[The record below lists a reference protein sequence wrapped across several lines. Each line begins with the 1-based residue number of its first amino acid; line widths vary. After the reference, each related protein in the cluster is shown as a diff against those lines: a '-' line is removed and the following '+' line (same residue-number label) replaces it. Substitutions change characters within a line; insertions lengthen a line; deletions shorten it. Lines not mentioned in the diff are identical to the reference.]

1 MTSAIRNLSS
11 MAELS
16 QLAAFFSSVWQGED
30 EVVPTDLAVAVVHA
44 GGYAAAAFE
53 GNEIVAGSFG
63 FRGDYLGR
71 TSLHSHVTASL
82 VSGAGY
88 KLKMHQREWALEQGI
103 DAITWTFDPLVRRN
117 CVFNFVK
124 LGATAV
130 EYLPNFYGTMT
141 DSINA
146 GDQSDRLL
154 ALWNLEG
161 QLDLGHEL
169 FEVELPEDIE
179 TLRKN
184 DLPAALRWRESV
196 RGVLLPAM
204 ADGARVT
211 GMTNDRTRLVVTK

>member
-1 MTSAIRNLSS
+1 

-30 EVVPTDLAVAVVHA
+30 EVVPADLAVAVVHA

-63 FRGDYLGR
+63 FRGGYLGR

-82 VSGAGY
+82 VAGAGFE
-88 KLKMHQREWALEQGI
+88 LKMHQREWALGQGI
-103 DAITWTFDPLVRRN
+103 DVITWTFDPLVRRN

-124 LGATAV
+124 LGAIAV

-154 ALWNLEG
+154 ALWNLRETP
-161 QLDLGHEL
+161 DPATEL

-179 TLRKN
+179 SIRKS
-184 DLPAALRWRESV
+184 DLASALQWRESV
-196 RGVLLPAM
+196 RAKLLPAI
-204 ADGARVT
+204 ADGARIT
-211 GMTNDRTRLVVTK
+211 GMTQDRTKLIISK